1 MDYKFDEA
9 DMYEL
14 RSKIAWLQ
22 YRLASSSLN
31 LCSEYFYLSKH
42 NMEYFEKIFSDVED
56 LKTIIKVVKD
66 RTDRKNI
73 TTCFDETEAA

>member
-1 MDYKFDEA
+1 MYYKVDEA

-22 YRLASSSLN
+22 YRLASSSMN
-31 LCSEYFYLSKH
+31 LCSENFYLSKH
-42 NMEYFEKIFSDVED
+42 NMEYFEKIFSDIED
-56 LKTIIKVVKD
+56 LKTIIRVVKD
-66 RTDRKNI
+66 RTNRKKI